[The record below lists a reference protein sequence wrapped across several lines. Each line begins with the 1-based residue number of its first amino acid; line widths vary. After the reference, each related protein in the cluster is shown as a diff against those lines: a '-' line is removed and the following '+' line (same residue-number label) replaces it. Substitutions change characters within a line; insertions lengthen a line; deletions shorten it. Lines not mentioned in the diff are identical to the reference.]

1 MFLTAQGEGADIG
14 RVAVFVRFAGCNL
27 WSGRERDRATAA
39 CRFCDTEFVGETR
52 YLDAEALADAVLALW
67 PANHLGHRMV
77 ASRTPLLQVDAP
89 LLAALRSRLF
99 YTAVETNG
107 TQPLPVHVDWLCVSP
122 KAGTTLVLGC
132 ADELKLVYPQPGAE
146 PERFASFSALHRWF
160 VADGR
165 AAPDQ
170 AQHGK
175 GCSLLSRASRMAV
188 GYPGARDMEDAVT
201 ATRYRPPPH
210 PLSKPN

>member
-1 MFLTAQGEGADIG
+1 MACQPSWASHGRLTGAFATG
-14 RVAVFVRFAGCNL
+14 RCAIAG
-27 WSGRERDRATAA
+27 G
-39 CRFCDTEFVGETR
+39 
-52 YLDAEALADAVLALW
+52 
-67 PANHLGHRMV
+67 
-77 ASRTPLLQVDAP
+77 ASLSP
-89 LLAALRSRLF
+89 F

-122 KAGTTLVLGC
+122 KAGTTLVLGY

-188 GYPGARDMEDAVT
+188 GYPGAQDMEDAVT